1 MVREIDYVN
10 IGELLSRVLRHPLL
24 QDFTKEQAIQYVIDF
39 IGLFGFPRL
48 YEHKEEDVPICDY
61 KGTLPCDLVEIEM
74 VKECKTNM
82 PLRSMTSA
90 FNPGGKYYHH
100 LEHEPQFKTQGRTI
114 IVSFPEGVVHI
125 AYLAIPVDDEGLPL
139 LIDNPKYLKA
149 LELYVRCQMFTILF
163 DLGKIQ
169 PAVLQ
174 HTEQE
179 YTWAAGQLS
188 EEFKIPSEA
197 EMESITN
204 MLNQMIVKNNEFAN
218 RFETLGNKEHRI
230 IHNNGSSYQHEIW
243 HAEDFHHGPVPPH
256 VSALPSASP
265 APSSPSCTPSSA
277 PVPPP
282 PAECA
287 PEALTDDDIDRIINQ
302 PVI

>member
-10 IGELLSRVLRHPLL
+10 IGEILSRVLRHPLL
-24 QDFTKEQAIQYVIDF
+24 QDFTREQAIQYVIDF
-39 IGLFGFPRL
+39 IGLFGFPRM
-48 YEHKEEDVPICDY
+48 YEHKEEDVTICDY
-61 KGTLPCDLVEIEM
+61 KGTLPCDLIEIEM
-74 VKECKTNM
+74 VKECKTNI

-90 FNPGGKYYHH
+90 FNPGGRYYHH

-125 AYLAIPVDDEGLPL
+125 AYLSIPVDDEGLPL

-149 LELYVRCQMFTILF
+149 LELYIKCQLFTVLF

-204 MLNQMIVKNNEFAN
+204 MLNQMIIRKDEFI
-218 RFETLGNKEHRI
+218 RRYERLGNKEHRF
-230 IHNNGSSYQHEIW
+230 IHNNGSSWRHEVWDVEENFSGPNAIY
-243 HAEDFHHGPVPPH
+243 HH
-256 VSALPSASP
+256 S
-265 APSSPSCTPSSA
+265 T
-277 PVPPP
+277 
-282 PAECA
+282 
-287 PEALTDDDIDRIINQ
+287 NNKN
-302 PVI
+302 